1 MFPIRAP
8 PQIGR
13 GPRTPP
19 SVVGRGQ
26 HLPALEIVESQSGS
40 SSASSPEQVAY
51 DDTDFFQLQ
60 RNDSQSSIGAL
71 SLHDLNMSP
80 SRGREEIE
88 REHRL
93 TPISRLPPELL
104 IGVFA
109 KLSSSTDLKNC
120 VLVSKNWSR
129 NSVDLLWHRPL
140 CNTWSHLD
148 NVVASIRKP
157 NSYYAY
163 SELVKRLNLSS
174 LTAEVSDGT
183 VEAFHSCKRIERL
196 TLTGCKQLTDQ
207 GVMSLVDGSRSL
219 LALDITGLDSV
230 TDHALQAV
238 ARNCGRLQGLN
249 ITECSR
255 VTDESL
261 VAVAE
266 SCRYLKRVCMF
277 RFAKGSSAN
286 MRPSSN

>member
-1 MFPIRAP
+1 MHPMQMPHAVS
-8 PQIGR
+8 G
-13 GPRTPP
+13 GPRPP
-19 SVVGRGQ
+19 M
-26 HLPALEIVESQSGS
+26 LEVSESQSAS

-71 SLHDLNMSP
+71 SLRDITMSP
-80 SRGREEIE
+80 PSE
-88 REHRL
+88 RDYRL

-109 KLSSSTDLKNC
+109 KLGSSHDLMNC
-120 VLVSKNWSR
+120 MLVSKKWSR
-129 NSVDLLWHRPL
+129 NCVDLLWHRPL
-140 CNTWSHLD
+140 CNTWNHLAS
-148 NVVASIRKP
+148 VVASIGNPK
-157 NSYYAY
+157 SYYTY

-183 VEAFHSCKRIERL
+183 VEAFQSCKRIERL
-196 TLTGCKQLTDQ
+196 TLTGCRKLTDQ
-207 GVMSLVDGSRSL
+207 GVMSLVEGSRSL

-230 TDHALQAV
+230 TDHALRAV
-238 ARNCGRLQGLN
+238 ARNCSRLQGLN

-261 VAVAE
+261 VALAM
-266 SCRYLKRVCMF
+266 SCRYLKRV
-277 RFAKGSSAN
+277 RNSSGVIKDQC
-286 MRPSSN
+286 